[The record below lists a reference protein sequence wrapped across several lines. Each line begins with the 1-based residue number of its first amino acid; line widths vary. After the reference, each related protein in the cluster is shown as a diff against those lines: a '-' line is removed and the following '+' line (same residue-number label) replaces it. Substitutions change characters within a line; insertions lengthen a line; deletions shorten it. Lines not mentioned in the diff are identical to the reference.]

1 MGAGVGVGVSCGG
14 VNETHLGLERDVVVG
29 VDVAGEECEH
39 DVEAHHRIDGR
50 VERRLQRLLEKG
62 ERERD
67 LERRPHDQERDQ
79 QLPVDASSRQ
89 RVHHQRESGARVLV
103 HLGGGALVPAEE
115 LHHEVW
121 VVRELLD

>member
-1 MGAGVGVGVSCGG
+1 MLHLVGLRGHACNQGVGK
-14 VNETHLGLERDVVVG
+14 
-29 VDVAGEECEH
+29 A
-39 DVEAHHRIDGR
+39 
-50 VERRLQRLLEKG
+50 RLQRLLEKG

-67 LERRPHDQERDQ
+67 LERRPDDQERDQ

-89 RVHHQRESGARVLV
+89 RVHHQREGGARVLV
-103 HLGGGALVPAEE
+103 HLGGGALVPTEE